1 MGYIINISRTLVITY
16 SRQGY
21 SAQFIATGATMNM
34 FTGNKN
40 KTLKWVSITPPANIT
55 LRIGT
60 TPGGDEVL
68 QDTDLE
74 MNVAQVLD
82 IGYHFPADAQ
92 LFFSGTVAGTIIDI
106 FCF

>member
-21 SAQFIATGATMNM
+21 AAQFIASGATMNM
-34 FTGNKN
+34 FVGNKN
-40 KTLKWVSITPPANIT
+40 KTLKWVAITPTADIT

-68 QDTDLE
+68 QNTDFA
-74 MNVAQVLD
+74 NGIAQVAD
-82 IGYHFPADAQ
+82 IGFHFPADTQ
-92 LFFSGTVAGTIIDI
+92 LYFSGTVAGTIIDI